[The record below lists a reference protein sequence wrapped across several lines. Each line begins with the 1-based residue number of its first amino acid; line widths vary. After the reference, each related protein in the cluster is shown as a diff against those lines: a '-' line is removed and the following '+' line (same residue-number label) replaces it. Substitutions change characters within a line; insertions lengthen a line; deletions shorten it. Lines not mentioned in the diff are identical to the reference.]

1 MAGLKV
7 TYAYH
12 TFSSTEQ
19 KEKFRAVFVCEE
31 LVEDV
36 FIIKTMLKML
46 HKIFPQCDSICK
58 NPDRM
63 FFGGKGL
70 FYFDAS
76 ARLALVQLIPP
87 LLESFGKG
95 KHFAERMKDFASS
108 AKVVF
113 VNGHLAMGKLED
125 MDMIIGEKM
134 DPAVIH
140 KTGQSTNSPFFIA
153 ERKKD
158 KLYQRQTC
166 QKENMRKIDIRGSD
180 TIWDCVDREHSLLT
194 IDKSLN
200 RYRKKDYGF
209 TNALGSTK
217 NDTGI

>member
-1 MAGLKV
+1 
-7 TYAYH
+7 
-12 TFSSTEQ
+12 
-19 KEKFRAVFVCEE
+19 
-31 LVEDV
+31 
-36 FIIKTMLKML
+36 
-46 HKIFPQCDSICK
+46 
-58 NPDRM
+58 
-63 FFGGKGL
+63 
-70 FYFDAS
+70 
-76 ARLALVQLIPP
+76 
-87 LLESFGKG
+87 
-95 KHFAERMKDFASS
+95 MKDFASS
-108 AKVVF
+108 VKVVF